1 MRETAQQYTERI
13 LKFSEGRD
21 GLELQQSM
29 PQKLAGL
36 LEGKTQEELTRRP
49 DPEKWS
55 VAEIL
60 AHLGDAEIA
69 ISWRMRQIL
78 GSNGVKVQAFDQE
91 AWAKAFG
98 YANRDPRESLEFFR
112 VVRGR
117 NLALLRSI
125 PGELWDNYGMHE
137 ERGKESIRHMV
148 KLTAGHDL
156 NHLRQIE
163 AILNEKS

>member
-1 MRETAQQYTERI
+1 MPETAQQYTERI
-13 LKFSEGRD
+13 LKYSEGRD
-21 GLELQQSM
+21 GLDLQQSM
-29 PQKLAGL
+29 PLKLAGL
-36 LEGKTQEELTRRP
+36 LEGKTHEALTQRP
-49 DPEKWS
+49 DPQKWS

-78 GSNGVKVQAFDQE
+78 SKNEVKVQAYDQD
-91 AWAKAFG
+91 AWAKTFG
-98 YANRDPRESLEFFR
+98 YANRDPHESLEFFR
-112 VVRGR
+112 VLRAR
-117 NLALLRSI
+117 NVALLQSL
-125 PGELWDNYGMHE
+125 PEELWDNYGMHE

-163 AILNEKS
+163 AILNQTS